1 MSGKNLVWRL
11 VDRAALAEHLHSRK
25 IKDSLATPE
34 ISLYHCRESG
44 HGARDSIALSLPDG
58 QCLLIT
64 LPETPAGHPERRKR
78 SARPAASEAD
88 TGE

>member
-34 ISLYHCRESG
+34 ISL
-44 HGARDSIALSLPDG
+44 
-58 QCLLIT
+58 
-64 LPETPAGHPERRKR
+64 
-78 SARPAASEAD
+78 
-88 TGE
+88 